1 MSLKT
6 LNGEMDK
13 VREYATKYSK
23 QQMAALVQNQE
34 MSLEDAT
41 MAGAMIDRIA
51 ATANKPPIQDVAHDI
66 NPDLPGGAPP
76 PPPQGPP
83 QGMPPPQEQPPAPP
97 QEMPPQQPP
106 MAAAEGGL
114 MHLNHG
120 GYHAPSGLAGLQSNI
135 PEMAGGGIV
144 AFSGEDGSLVPG
156 PQSMLQAPGSM
167 QGGSRVP
174 GYASRLPFGPVP
186 QQPLQIPQEET
197 LADITAKRKIAD
209 EMAGVDPNF
218 FAQQQE
224 ENAKQKA
231 SLSKEKD
238 VALGEGLMLFGVK
251 LMGARKGFEWAA
263 ASEGAQQALLS
274 IQGANREIKAQER
287 EYNKASQ
294 ALKAAEQQL
303 KHNHSS
309 DMMEKVQ
316 ASKDRK
322 MNAEN
327 AQTAADNTLQKGYF
341 DAYVDLKKHD
351 SKLANEWA
359 IAEMKKA
366 SPDSTA
372 EERNRVILE
381 KIRSADGWKNP
392 VTGQIEQGEAAE
404 ANFIARLAVA
414 ANKGKRDTHSSAS
427 LTSLISSDRNIYN
440 DQSEKL
446 TANKKLYES
455 QFAPTG
461 SVVDFSSLK

>member
-6 LNGEMDK
+6 LNGDLDK

-41 MAGAMIDRIA
+41 MAGAMIDRIT

-83 QGMPPPQEQPPAPP
+83 QGMPPPQEQTPAPP

-144 AFSGEDGSLVPG
+144 AFSEGGDKGTPVPG
-156 PQSMLQAPGSM
+156 QIMPGIPG
-167 QGGSRVP
+167 Q

-341 DAYVDLKKHD
+341 DAYIDLKKHD
-351 SKLANEWA
+351 SKLASEWA

-381 KIRSADGWKNP
+381 KIRSAGGWKNP

-446 TANKKLYES
+446 SANKKLYES